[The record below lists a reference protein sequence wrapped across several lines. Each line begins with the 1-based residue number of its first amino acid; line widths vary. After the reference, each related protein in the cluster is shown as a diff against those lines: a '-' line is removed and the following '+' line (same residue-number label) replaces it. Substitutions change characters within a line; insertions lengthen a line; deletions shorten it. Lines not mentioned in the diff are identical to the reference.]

1 MKMNSLATNLSIVSL
16 RLFVT
21 VSAASVPGLILCI
34 PIFISERK

>member
-1 MKMNSLATNLSIVSL
+1 MNSLAMNLSIVSF
-16 RLFVT
+16 RLFLT